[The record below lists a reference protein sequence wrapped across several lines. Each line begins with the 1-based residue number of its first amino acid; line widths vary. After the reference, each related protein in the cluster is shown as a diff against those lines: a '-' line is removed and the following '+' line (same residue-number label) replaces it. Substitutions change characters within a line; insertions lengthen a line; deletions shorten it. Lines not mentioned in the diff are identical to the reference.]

1 MKKAIYILIGVV
13 VMALAACDNIKE
25 EERLIYVAP
34 AAVARCILIED
45 FTGQR
50 CVNCPDATEEL
61 ETLQK
66 TYGADTVIVVGIHSG
81 PFGVKSMPNPNYQAL
96 ATDLGDEYYAH
107 WGIEAQPGVMI
118 NRHGSPVYDPK
129 QYASFVS
136 TQLKQSTPLSLSIE
150 NTNAYVENGAIIVVK
165 AKASELV
172 AGKLQV
178 WVVEDSIQSVQL
190 MPNNNTN
197 LTYIH
202 DHVFRASVT
211 EDIYGDD
218 IQVSNQSESSRQF
231 TIQYGDKWVKNHLY
245 VVAFVYN
252 STGVIQA
259 TRQKIVPSAF

>member
-1 MKKAIYILIGVV
+1 M
-13 VMALAACDNIKE
+13 
-25 EERLIYVAP
+25 
-34 AAVARCILIED
+34 
-45 FTGQR
+45 
-50 CVNCPDATEEL
+50 

-165 AKASELV
+165 AKASEPV

>member
-1 MKKAIYILIGVV
+1 
-13 VMALAACDNIKE
+13 MALAACDNIKE
-25 EERLIYVAP
+25 EDRLIYVAP
-34 AAVARCILIED
+34 ATVSRCILIED

-107 WGIEAQPGVMI
+107 WGIEAQPGVII
-118 NRHGSPVYDPK
+118 NRHGGPVYDPK

-136 TQLKQSTPLSLSIE
+136 AQLKQSTPLTLNIE
-150 NTNAYVENGAIIVVK
+150 NTNAFIENGTFIVVK
-165 AKASELV
+165 AKASESV

-178 WVVEDSIQSVQL
+178 WVVEDSISSVQL
-190 MPNNNTN
+190 MSDGKPNE
-197 LTYIH
+197 TYIH
-202 DHVFRASVT
+202 NHVFRASVT

-218 IQVSNQSESSRQF
+218 FQVSNQSESSRQF

-259 TRQKIVPSAF
+259 TRQKIVHSPFDE